1 MASAV
6 IDSHVLIAARIAS
19 DQNHDAAT
27 ETLDALVRAAE
38 FDLYRTTKTDFDTGR
53 SLFQTRGTDDFD
65 AVPGITRLATP
76 ENPFV

>member
-19 DQNHDAAT
+19 DQNRDAAT

-38 FDLYRTTKTDFDTGR
+38 FDLYRTTKTDFD
-53 SLFQTRGTDDFD
+53 